1 MLRMISE
8 SAAAPPRSKPKRQQA
23 VLTVQDKTQVSK
35 NLVRLCL
42 GGSDY
47 VKLNRNSCTDAY
59 VKLLLPRPGS
69 GLAAPFDM
77 DRLRIEAPELLPA
90 RRTYTV
96 RRWDDANERLWID
109 VVLHN
114 APGQHGLASDWA
126 TRAHEGDQIALMG
139 AGGGYSPHPEADL
152 HVLVGDHATVPAI
165 AAALEVMPSS
175 ARGHAV
181 IHVEDEADILSLSH
195 PEGFSLEWVVG
206 AREGLLV
213 AVETLDIPHDI
224 IDKRGVHVFC
234 HAERGLTKQLR
245 AHLVRERGIA
255 REDISIS
262 AYWALGRVEDRFQAE
277 KREAIGRIDPD

>member
-1 MLRMISE
+1 MLRMTSE
-8 SAAAPPRSKPKRQQA
+8 SSQASPRSKPKRQQA

-47 VKLNRNSCTDAY
+47 AKLNRNACTDAY
-59 VKLLLPRPGS
+59 VKLLLPQPGS

-77 DRLRIEAPELLPA
+77 ERLRDEAPELLPA

-109 VVLHN
+109 VVVHN

-126 TRAHEGDQIALMG
+126 EGAQEGDRIALMG
-139 AGGGYSPHPEADL
+139 AGGGYSPQSEADL

-165 AAALEVMPSS
+165 AAALEAMPSS

-181 IHVEDEADILSLSH
+181 IHVEDEADVLALSH
-195 PEGFSLEWVVG
+195 PEGVSLEWIVG
-206 AREGLLV
+206 AREGLLA
-213 AVETLDIPHDI
+213 AVEALDIARDVI
-224 IDKRGVHVFC
+224 ERRGVHVFC

-245 AHLVRERGIA
+245 AHLVKERGIA
-255 REDISIS
+255 RDDMSIS

>member
-8 SAAAPPRSKPKRQQA
+8 SAAAAPRGKTKRQQA

-59 VKLLLPRPGS
+59 VKLLLPHPGS

-109 VVLHN
+109 VVVHN
-114 APGQHGLASDWA
+114 APGQHG
-126 TRAHEGDQIALMG
+126 ALHPTG
-139 AGGGYSPHPEADL
+139 PHVRTKVTKSRSWGLVVAIRRTQKPISTSSWGITQQSRRSPP
-152 HVLVGDHATVPAI
+152 
-165 AAALEVMPSS
+165 
-175 ARGHAV
+175 R
-181 IHVEDEADILSLSH
+181 
-195 PEGFSLEWVVG
+195 W
-206 AREGLLV
+206 R
-213 AVETLDIPHDI
+213 
-224 IDKRGVHVFC
+224 
-234 HAERGLTKQLR
+234 
-245 AHLVRERGIA
+245 
-255 REDISIS
+255 
-262 AYWALGRVEDRFQAE
+262 
-277 KREAIGRIDPD
+277 

>member
-1 MLRMISE
+1 MISE
-8 SAAAPPRSKPKRQQA
+8 SAAGPPRGKPNRQQA

-109 VVLHN
+109 IVLHN

-181 IHVEDEADILSLSH
+181 IHVEDEADILPLS
-195 PEGFSLEWVVG
+195 PGGLF
-206 AREGLLV
+206 ARMGCWRARRASRGCRNARYSTRHHRQARCPCLLPRRTRPHEAV
-213 AVETLDIPHDI
+213 ACPS
-224 IDKRGVHVFC
+224 
-234 HAERGLTKQLR
+234 R
-245 AHLVRERGIA
+245 ARKGHCA
-255 REDISIS
+255 R
-262 AYWALGRVEDRFQAE
+262 
-277 KREAIGRIDPD
+277 